1 MPAYDPT
8 REDHFAFGLW
18 TVGHQGRDPFGD
30 AVRPWLDPAESVRHL
45 SDLGVWGVSFHDD
58 DLLAPQETWSDR
70 RAALARFRLSG
81 RGRLLPGFGCLRRS
95 PRSQPLEGPI
105 VQIAPHPLAGHRL

>member
-70 RAALARFRLSG
+70 RAALARFRGALDETGVVCSMATTNLFNSAQNIG
-81 RGRLLPGFGCLRRS
+81 ASF
-95 PRSQPLEGPI
+95 
-105 VQIAPHPLAGHRL
+105 